1 MKSTLRISAHISS
14 TRRGVKRKVSRIR
27 NDSSINYNKL
37 ELDSHADTIVLGS
50 NCVILSHI
58 GRECDVSPYTEAYNA
73 ITDVPIVTG
82 ATAWTCPET
91 GDTLILVFHESLW
104 MGDIMDHSLINP
116 NQLRHYGIQVQ
127 DNPYDR
133 VQMHLATEAG
143 EFYFPLQS
151 QGTTIFLDTRT
162 PTERELHECPHVQM
176 TSKSPWDPHAVRFP
190 DLPRSEEEGE
200 SQAL

>member
-1 MKSTLRISAHISS
+1 MKH
-14 TRRGVKRKVSRIR
+14 KVSRIR

-50 NCVILSHI
+50 NCIILSHT

-104 MGDIMDHSLINP
+104 MGDIVS
-116 NQLRHYGIQVQ
+116 
-127 DNPYDR
+127 
-133 VQMHLATEAG
+133 
-143 EFYFPLQS
+143 
-151 QGTTIFLDTRT
+151 
-162 PTERELHECPHVQM
+162 
-176 TSKSPWDPHAVRFP
+176 FP
-190 DLPRSEEEGE
+190 DQS
-200 SQAL
+200 